1 MIVSSRKYF
10 FFRFF
15 FLIHLSRRYKVSSQ
29 ITRSGLVS
37 PPITMDRR
45 YSDFDWLYNEL
56 TKEFPGAIIPP
67 LPEKQTVGRFSSE
80 FIESR
85 RRSLGLPI

>member
-1 MIVSSRKYF
+1 MIVSLREEF
-10 FFRFF
+10 VLFVLVIDFTP
-15 FLIHLSRRYKVSSQ
+15 RYKITSQ

-56 TKEFPGAIIPP
+56 TREFPGAIIPP

-85 RRSLGLPI
+85 RRSLGW